1 MTKHHNHQNN
11 PDSGTG
17 RLIRDAA
24 PDVRG
29 DRGTS
34 AEGGISSEDQ
44 GLVSDSGEFQK
55 LLESGF
61 QQTALPQPPALPG
74 WHLCYLTSQSK
85 YDTLQNRSRLGY
97 QPVRRSEMPG
107 FDPSNGTELVG
118 HEGFITC
125 NEMILCKIPEPR
137 YQQLMAYLHHQKPL
151 EEETGIIASA
161 KNVTDKQG
169 KQVVSTEGDG
179 DIDGLADM
187 EASARTQ
194 AKRTPMFQS

>member
-1 MTKHHNHQNN
+1 MSKHNQPNN
-11 PDSGTG
+11 AAGAD
-17 RLIRDAA
+17 RLVRSAA

-34 AEGGISSEDQ
+34 AEADTSRTDSESKGLISDAE
-44 GLVSDSGEFQK
+44 EFQK

-74 WHLCYLTSQSK
+74 WHLCWLTTQSK
-85 YDTLQNRSRLGY
+85 YDTMQARSRLGY
-97 QPVRRSEMPG
+97 EPVRRSEMQG
-107 FDPSNGTELVG
+107 FDPSNGTQLVG

-125 NEMILCKIPEPR
+125 NEMVLCKVPEQR
-137 YQQLMAYLHHQKPL
+137 YQQLMHYYHHQKPL
-151 EEETGIIASA
+151 EEETGIIRNA

-169 KQVVSTEGDG
+169 KQVVSTDGDG

-187 EASARTQ
+187 EASARRD
-194 AKRTPMFQS
+194 AKRAPVFS